1 MICIHIQNCDWPVL
15 FLTFAM
21 NTTQVGFESLFPWQL
36 SATNCA
42 FVVWSILV
50 NCFYIKWTHSI
61 IAFNE
66 GERILIMSF
75 NGNHSWGFYV
85 PRGSIVMPCDFRHW
99 APFWTGWLAGWL
111 CSTNSLYLICKCFLG
126 CLQLKTPISFLCN
139 QYNKKIFTRDRMQR
153 SQNKVVHFSWDCN
166 QPILFASQ
174 WQFPKDPR
182 NHAHDW
188 KQRRLHLVLIF
199 ECTFQWLITCAS
211 GYFFS
216 QLFFL
221 IKHF

>member
-15 FLTFAM
+15 LLTFAM
-21 NTTQVGFESLFPWQL
+21 HTTQVGFESLFPWQL
-36 SATNCA
+36 SATLCICSMINSCQL
-42 FVVWSILV
+42 FLHKV
-50 NCFYIKWTHSI
+50 NTQHYCVQRRRTHSNHVFQWKSLLRVLCPKGI
-61 IAFNE
+61 DRDAMWFQTL
-66 GERILIMSF
+66 GTIL
-75 NGNHSWGFYV
+75 
-85 PRGSIVMPCDFRHW
+85 D
-99 APFWTGWLAGWL
+99 WLAGWL
-111 CSTNSLYLICKCFLG
+111 CSTNSLYLMCKCFLG

-182 NHAHDW
+182 NHAHNW

-199 ECTFQWLITCAS
+199 ECTFQWLISCAS

>member
-111 CSTNSLYLICKCFLG
+111 CSTNSLYLMCKCFLG

-139 QYNKKIFTRDRMQR
+139 QYNKKILPGIECREVRIKLCTSLETTISRFSLLANDN
-153 SQNKVVHFSWDCN
+153 SQKIHVIMPMIGNKEDSIWCSSLNVLFNGWSLVHQVISFLNC
-166 QPILFASQ
+166 
-174 WQFPKDPR
+174 
-182 NHAHDW
+182 
-188 KQRRLHLVLIF
+188 
-199 ECTFQWLITCAS
+199 
-211 GYFFS
+211 FF
-216 QLFFL
+216 
-221 IKHF
+221 

>member
-1 MICIHIQNCDWPVL
+1 
-15 FLTFAM
+15 M

-111 CSTNSLYLICKCFLG
+111 CSTNSLYLMCKCFLG

-139 QYNKKIFTRDRMQR
+139 QYNKKILPGIECREVRIKLCTSLETTISRFSLLANDN
-153 SQNKVVHFSWDCN
+153 SQKIHVIMPMIGNKEDSIWCSSLNVLFNGWSLVHQVISFLNC
-166 QPILFASQ
+166 
-174 WQFPKDPR
+174 
-182 NHAHDW
+182 
-188 KQRRLHLVLIF
+188 
-199 ECTFQWLITCAS
+199 
-211 GYFFS
+211 FF
-216 QLFFL
+216 
-221 IKHF
+221 

>member
-50 NCFYIKWTHSI
+50 DCFYIKWTHSI

-111 CSTNSLYLICKCFLG
+111 CSTNSLYLMCKCFLG

-139 QYNKKIFTRDRMQR
+139 QYNKKILPGIECREVRIKLCTSLETTISRFSLLANDN
-153 SQNKVVHFSWDCN
+153 SQKIHVIMPMIGNKEDSIWCSSLNVLFNGWSLVHQVISFLNC
-166 QPILFASQ
+166 
-174 WQFPKDPR
+174 
-182 NHAHDW
+182 
-188 KQRRLHLVLIF
+188 
-199 ECTFQWLITCAS
+199 
-211 GYFFS
+211 FF
-216 QLFFL
+216 
-221 IKHF
+221 

>member
-99 APFWTGWLAGWL
+99 APFWTGWLAGYVAQIASISYANVFLAAFSWRHPFLSCAISTIKKFLPGIECREVRIKL
-111 CSTNSLYLICKCFLG
+111 CTSLETAISRFSLLANDNSQKIHEIMPMIGNKEDSIW
-126 CLQLKTPISFLCN
+126 CLSLNVLFNGWSLVHQVISFLNC
-139 QYNKKIFTRDRMQR
+139 
-153 SQNKVVHFSWDCN
+153 
-166 QPILFASQ
+166 
-174 WQFPKDPR
+174 
-182 NHAHDW
+182 
-188 KQRRLHLVLIF
+188 
-199 ECTFQWLITCAS
+199 
-211 GYFFS
+211 FF
-216 QLFFL
+216 
-221 IKHF
+221 

>member
-99 APFWTGWLAGWL
+99 APFWTGWLAGYVAQIASISYANVFLAAFSWRHPFL
-111 CSTNSLYLICKCFLG
+111 SCAISTI
-126 CLQLKTPISFLCN
+126 
-139 QYNKKIFTRDRMQR
+139 KIFYQG
-153 SQNKVVHFSWDCN
+153 SNAEKS
-166 QPILFASQ
+166 
-174 WQFPKDPR
+174 
-182 NHAHDW
+182 
-188 KQRRLHLVLIF
+188 
-199 ECTFQWLITCAS
+199 E
-211 GYFFS
+211 
-216 QLFFL
+216 
-221 IKHF
+221 

>member
-1 MICIHIQNCDWPVL
+1 MEITPE
-15 FLTFAM
+15 
-21 NTTQVGFESLFPWQL
+21 GF
-36 SATNCA
+36 
-42 FVVWSILV
+42 
-50 NCFYIKWTHSI
+50 
-61 IAFNE
+61 
-66 GERILIMSF
+66 MSQ
-75 NGNHSWGFYV
+75 GDRSWCHV
-85 PRGSIVMPCDFRHW
+85 ISDIRHHFGL
-99 APFWTGWLAGWL
+99 AGWLAG
-111 CSTNSLYLICKCFLG
+111 TNSLYLMCKCFLG

-139 QYNKKIFTRDRMQR
+139 QYNKKNFTRDRMQR

-221 IKHF
+221 KKHF